1 MQTVLDY
8 CLFLMQAPLSPKVEK
23 KKHAADVACA
33 CKRGIFLSFAGAFTL
48 MQMYLLTFQSD
59 NSVHSPSNRT
69 CYNCPYFFFLRNCLT
84 ADFGFVKKLFFF
96 FWPHSSMVL
105 KMKMK

>member
-1 MQTVLDY
+1 MFV
-8 CLFLMQAPLSPKVEK
+8 CLFLYEETTTKVEK

-59 NSVHSPSNRT
+59 NSVHSPSNRK
-69 CYNCPYFFFLRNCLT
+69 CYNCPYFFLRNCLT
-84 ADFGFVKKLFFF
+84 ADFGFLKKAVFFSR
-96 FWPHSSMVL
+96 HSSMVL